1 MGQNPL
7 NYLSQNLMNSN
18 SNSQPA
24 NIDLQIDPAY
34 TARVP
39 ADRLIQ
45 IVAAA
50 LGRGGAPD
58 AEVTLVIANDE
69 LLHQLN
75 RDYRGIDG
83 PTDVLS
89 FAANEESEGEDVFV
103 TAPEALNYLGD
114 IIISFP
120 TAERQ
125 AVAVGHSVDDELSLL
140 TVHGVLHLLG
150 YDHASPEEEA
160 DMWAQQEQILASLPP
175 VP

>member
-1 MGQNPL
+1 MSTNIP
-7 NYLSQNLMNSN
+7 N
-18 SNSQPA
+18 QPA
-24 NIDLQIDPAY
+24 NIDLQVDSAY
-34 TARVP
+34 EDRVP
-39 ADRLIQ
+39 AARLLQ

-50 LGRGGAPD
+50 LQHGGAPD
-58 AEVTLVIANDE
+58 AEVTLVIANDD

-75 RDYRGIDG
+75 RDYRGIDA

-89 FAANEESEGEDVFV
+89 FGAQDETGGEDVFV

-114 IIISFP
+114 VIISFP

-125 AVAVGHSVDDELSLL
+125 AAAVGHSVADELSLL

-160 DMWAQQEQILASLPP
+160 DMWARQAQVLASLTSAP
-175 VP
+175 